1 MGTDSVI
8 FVDKDRAHVNRLPIG
23 NYLGELANEI
33 PVKDGHIVEYVSKT
47 IRSGLEMVKKS
58 AKYVVSL

>member
-23 NYLGELANEI
+23 NYLGELTNEI

>member
-1 MGTDSVI
+1 MDTDSVI

-23 NYLGELANEI
+23 NYLGELTNEI